1 MNKNP
6 SSIDPV
12 TNLGVG
18 TQAQAGSTMV
28 APDDYRAEDL
38 YEPASAATMTD
49 QPDFLLEV
57 GQPVMTIDGQRIGTV
72 KDLSSQHFKV
82 HRTLRSDFWLDDA
95 YIADVNN
102 HAVIVQFAKGDL
114 DSYKLDHP
122 ETTDAL
128 LNTEEQEIQ
137 RAKMEAELAQQNREI
152 AGTRR

>member
-1 MNKNP
+1 MNKYP
-6 SSIDPV
+6 SSTDPV

-18 TQAQAGSTMV
+18 TQAQAGNTMV
-28 APDDYRAEDL
+28 APDDYRARDL
-38 YEPASAATMTD
+38 YEPETAAAMTE

-102 HAVIVQFAKGDL
+102 HAVIVQFEKGDL
-114 DSYKLDHP
+114 NAYKLDHP

-128 LNTEEQEIQ
+128 LDSEEQRIQ
-137 RAKMEAELAQQNREI
+137 RARMEAELSEQNQES
-152 AGTRR
+152 GTRD